1 MTTVKEIATE
11 SRPIAIASPIAV
23 VAPET
28 VTRETVAPK
37 TAAVVVDISAIP
49 ETPAELLQQWAPAKK
64 PLIHTVIAAALVRFW
79 DGLTGPGMT
88 QREREQREM
97 FEHSGYANS
106 VRRYL

>member
-11 SRPIAIASPIAV
+11 SRPIAVASPIAV

-37 TAAVVVDISAIP
+37 IAVDISAIP
-49 ETPAELLQQWAPAKK
+49 ETPAELLQQWAPEKK
-64 PLIHTVIAAALVRFW
+64 PLIHTVIAAALVRLW